1 LFRRD
6 FILIH
11 KIYLIFSLRKTNFP
25 DVNTGNAPTITK
37 NLFNLLDSITPDKI
51 QTQNVS
57 LNAFSNFFNAV
68 KLFLNSNYQQ
78 AHDSLRETIL
88 LANSE
93 DLSNI
98 TAQSFLFMGH
108 VNFLMNQFQESF
120 SALNNGI
127 ELAEKMSEVTLKIY
141 GNSLLKD
148 LFKYFSDPR
157 EADVTGKLNEFEQK
171 NQIDCSDVVKMPQ
184 HALVSWNSKFSPK
197 QILIAI
203 QRSYH
208 QNTTPTAVNVVMPP
222 PPPASSIAAAVPN
235 NVVNSPQVQK
245 NLALQQIHQHQS
257 PSQLVQNSSPQT
269 VQQHAYQHSPQTGM
283 GNLF

>member
-1 LFRRD
+1 
-6 FILIH
+6 
-11 KIYLIFSLRKTNFP
+11 
-25 DVNTGNAPTITK
+25 
-37 NLFNLLDSITPDKI
+37 
-51 QTQNVS
+51 
-57 LNAFSNFFNAV
+57 
-68 KLFLNSNYQQ
+68 
-78 AHDSLRETIL
+78 
-88 LANSE
+88 
-93 DLSNI
+93 
-98 TAQSFLFMGH
+98 
-108 VNFLMNQFQESF
+108 MNQFQESF

-171 NQIDCSDVVKMPQ
+171 NLIDCNDVVKMPQ

-208 QNTTPTAVNVVMPP
+208 QNTASTAVNVVMPP
-222 PPPASSIAAAVPN
+222 PPPATSSIATGIPN
-235 NVVNSPQVQK
+235 NFVNSPHVQK
-245 NLALQQIHQHQS
+245 NVALQQTQHHQS
-257 PSQLVQNSSPQT
+257 PSQHVQYSSPQA

-283 GNLF
+283 GNLFL